1 MALPQTVFWRERK
14 AGRLPIFPRTLNS
27 ESAAVS
33 LVSGNVFPGIFIDEG
48 KVYGHHN
55 GMGRPHRTQAGGL
68 VYHVLNRANRRAPIF
83 NESGD
88 YGAFFRALADAQ
100 AEHPMRLLA
109 YCVLPNHW
117 HLVLWPE
124 QDRSLSPFVGWL
136 TLTHTQ
142 RWHAYRGS
150 AGLGH
155 LYQGRFKSFAVE
167 ADDHLLALCR
177 YVAEKSAGRNRFSL
191 DFY

>member
-27 ESAAVS
+27 ESAAVPF
-33 LVSGNVFPGIFIDEG
+33 VSGTVFPGIFIDEG

-88 YGAFFRALADAQ
+88 YGETFPLAKYRAQVGPSTKAIARK
-100 AEHPMRLLA
+100 PT
-109 YCVLPNHW
+109 P
-117 HLVLWPE
+117 
-124 QDRSLSPFVGWL
+124 PF
-136 TLTHTQ
+136 
-142 RWHAYRGS
+142 
-150 AGLGH
+150 
-155 LYQGRFKSFAVE
+155 
-167 ADDHLLALCR
+167 
-177 YVAEKSAGRNRFSL
+177 
-191 DFY
+191 